1 MTSPFDVLTVGRIS
15 VDLYAREPG
24 AGFAEPQTFAKSVG
38 GSPTNVAVAAARLG
52 LHSGVITRVGGDDLG
67 RFAMARLEGWGVDT
81 AYVQPVAGVNT
92 PLALAAL
99 DPPEEPT
106 VAFYRGEAA
115 PDTMIVA
122 EDVPLDVITST
133 RALWVSQGALAQGST
148 AQTCMEWLSA
158 RGRMPHAILDL
169 DYRPALWAS
178 RDAARD
184 AARAALA
191 YCTVAVGNR
200 SECEMAL
207 GTTEPD
213 AAADALLELGLH
225 LAVVKMG
232 AAGVLLATS
241 DERVRIAPLPVPVV
255 CGLGAG
261 DAFGGALVLGLVSG
275 WPLREVGEFAN
286 AAGAH
291 VVQELTCSD
300 AMPTREQVARQ
311 VSSVQI
317 GEGAR

>member
-1 MTSPFDVLTVGRIS
+1 
-15 VDLYAREPG
+15 
-24 AGFAEPQTFAKSVG
+24 
-38 GSPTNVAVAAARLG
+38 
-52 LHSGVITRVGGDDLG
+52 
-67 RFAMARLEGWGVDT
+67 MARLEGWGVDT

-106 VAFYRGEAA
+106 VAFYRGAAA

-122 EDVPLDVITST
+122 EDVPLDVITSA

-148 AQTCMEWLSA
+148 AQGCMEWLSA

-317 GEGAR
+317 GEGVR

>member
-148 AQTCMEWLSA
+148 AQACMQWLSA
-158 RGRMPHAILDL
+158 RGGMPHAILDL

-178 RDAARD
+178 REAARD

-232 AAGVLLATS
+232 AEGVLLATS

-286 AAGAH
+286 AAGAR

-317 GEGAR
+317 GEGVR